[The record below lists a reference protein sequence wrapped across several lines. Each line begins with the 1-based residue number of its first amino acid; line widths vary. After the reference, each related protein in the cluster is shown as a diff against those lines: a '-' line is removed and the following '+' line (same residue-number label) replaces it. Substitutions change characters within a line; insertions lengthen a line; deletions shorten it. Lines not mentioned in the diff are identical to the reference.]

1 MKMSSL
7 RDLTKEEL
15 LQKKNDM
22 IDELFKLQMRKS
34 LKELENPLRLRTIR
48 RDIARIETILTE
60 DNRGIKKIVDAPVSI
75 LGAADKKEPE
85 KKESTD

>member
-1 MKMSSL
+1 MKMHSL
-7 RDLTKEEL
+7 RDMTKDEL
-15 LQKKNDM
+15 LQKKNEM
-22 IDELFKLQMRKS
+22 IDELFNLQMRKS

-60 DNRGIKKIVDAPVSI
+60 DARGIKRIVDSAVSI
-75 LGAADKKEPE
+75 LGAVDNKEPE